1 MILNVFRPEHI
12 DPRQHCEIK
21 QTWDAAELLRNSGY
35 DSWSD
40 VNTWKSIRTHHVY
53 TYCLCTNNYAPC
65 CLIIH
70 VQTCRDRHIHM
81 HLISAVQYSFSAHC
95 CIIIISYTFYFLITT
110 LCTFSVVESEWTCAA
125 GVTLN
130 LLMWTESLIFLP
142 VCTNSPDLHLSV
154 SNELV
159 GLILCES
166 LRLCQECVER
176 FPAAD
181 LIVTALTSCFDSKI
195 WPEVHL
201 QFLFCWLIQSN
212 VFCLSFTPTDRR
224 CSSTCRCAQVRMV
237 DGTSFTDFC

>member
-1 MILNVFRPEHI
+1 MVI
-12 DPRQHCEIK
+12 DPERIQTWTHWSSSALWNK
-21 QTWDAAELLRNSGY
+21 TVTWDAAELLRNSGY

-110 LCTFSVVESEWTCAA
+110 LCTSSVVESEWTCAA

-130 LLMWTESLIFLP
+130 LLNLESEP
-142 VCTNSPDLHLSV
+142 VDVDRELNISPCLHKLSR
-154 SNELV
+154 STS
-159 GLILCES
+159 LC
-166 LRLCQECVER
+166 L
-176 FPAAD
+176 
-181 LIVTALTSCFDSKI
+181 
-195 WPEVHL
+195 
-201 QFLFCWLIQSN
+201 
-212 VFCLSFTPTDRR
+212 
-224 CSSTCRCAQVRMV
+224 
-237 DGTSFTDFC
+237 